1 MNAGHLSDIENPN
14 LNLDRDKFL
23 YGLGESHWTLQD
35 IENGLY
41 FKKFL
46 ENTI

>member
-1 MNAGHLSDIENPN
+1 
-14 LNLDRDKFL
+14 L

-46 ENTI
+46 ENTIWQLNL

>member
-1 MNAGHLSDIENPN
+1 MNAGHLSEIENPN
-14 LNLDRDKFL
+14 LNLDRNNFL

-46 ENTI
+46 ENII